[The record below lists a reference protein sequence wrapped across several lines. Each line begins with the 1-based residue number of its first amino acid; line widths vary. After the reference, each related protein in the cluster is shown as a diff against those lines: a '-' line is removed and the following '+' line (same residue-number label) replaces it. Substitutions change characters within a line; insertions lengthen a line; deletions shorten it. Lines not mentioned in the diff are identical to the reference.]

1 MVQVTKK
8 YEHGATN
15 EQVECELADKDLVG
29 GEAFRMV
36 QVKGLVQRFI
46 NQAAGYGKTMMF
58 APGAVLDVAR
68 NKLLIPAG
76 SKVEVSHATQQ
87 WPRVRVGIRVT
98 VRVRFGVRV
107 RVRVKVMVTILVRI
121 RVRSSSNIA

>member
-1 MVQVTKK
+1 MCLPRIAQTLIRKRSVIPSDMRNIQSPCRLVQVTKK

-87 WPRVRVGIRVT
+87 WPV
-98 VRVRFGVRV
+98 
-107 RVRVKVMVTILVRI
+107 
-121 RVRSSSNIA
+121 